1 MPIYCT
7 APYGAAA
14 AILAAAMAAVM
25 CSVKII

>member
-1 MPIYCT
+1 MLLYCT

-14 AILAAAMAAVM
+14 AIPAAAMAAVM